1 MTAAFPRSAITR
13 DVVPIDDDA
22 FAVTATQDVG
32 PILDANKEDQS
43 FSTGYTPSRDLKL
56 VARIPLVV
64 AEHWLNAYGVNVLDP
79 NHKAAVRRLLN
90 DRDWLFLRTSS
101 GRLRK

>member
-1 MTAAFPRSAITR
+1 MIRSAVVR
-13 DVVPIDDDA
+13 DFVPIDDET
-22 FAVTATQDVG
+22 FVLTAVQDVG

-43 FSTGYTPSRDLKL
+43 FSTGYTPSRDLKH

-64 AEHWLNAYGVNVLDP
+64 AELWLSKYGVDVLNPD
-79 NHKAAVRRLLN
+79 HKAAVRKLLN

>member
-1 MTAAFPRSAITR
+1 MNARSDVRRDFVPVDDETFALTA
-13 DVVPIDDDA
+13 V
-22 FAVTATQDVG
+22 QDVG

-43 FSTGYTPSRDLKL
+43 FNPGYSFSRDFKH

-64 AEHWLNAYGVNVLDP
+64 AELWLNKYGVNVLDP